1 MLWTDDDAQFP
12 LELLNM
18 SMPGGLVRSL
28 APAAVFIVAV
38 GVLTLWLLAEDS
50 AIGPWLLAFLLA
62 AHGWVHVLFLFPK
75 PAADAA
81 ANDAASY
88 PFDFRLSWLIRRGGL
103 DDRLVLA
110 IGTVLT
116 VIVLLL
122 HTLAAL
128 ATVALLVPTDW
139 WSALVVAAALS
150 SLLFLVLFWSPLL
163 LLGIVIDLGM
173 LWLVLSNA
181 WGPGG

>member
-1 MLWTDDDAQFP
+1 
-12 LELLNM
+12 
-18 SMPGGLVRSL
+18 MPGGLVRSL

-38 GVLTLWLLAEDS
+38 GALTLWLLAEDS

-75 PAADAA
+75 PAGGAGVTGAA
-81 ANDAASY
+81 AY
-88 PFDFRLSWLIRRGGL
+88 PFDFRLSWLIQRGRF
-103 DDRLVLA
+103 DARLVRA
-110 IGTVLT
+110 AGTGLT

-139 WSALVVAAALS
+139 WGTLVVAAALS
-150 SLLFLVLFWSPLL
+150 SMLFLVLFWSPLL

-173 LWLVLSNA
+173 LWLVVSNT
-181 WGPGG
+181 WNPGG

>member
-1 MLWTDDDAQFP
+1 
-12 LELLNM
+12 
-18 SMPGGLVRSL
+18 MPSGLVRSL

-38 GVLTLWLLAEDS
+38 GALTLWLLAEGS

-81 ANDAASY
+81 GGDAAAY
-88 PFDFRLSWLIRRGGL
+88 PFDFRLSWLHHRGGL
-103 DDRLVLA
+103 DMRLVRAAGSAL
-110 IGTVLT
+110 TVL
-116 VIVLLL
+116 VLLL

-139 WSALVVAAALS
+139 WAALVVAAALS
-150 SLLFLVLFWSPLL
+150 SMLFLALFWSPLL
-163 LLGIVIDLGM
+163 LLGIVIDLGL
-173 LWLVLSNA
+173 LWMVLFNA
-181 WGPGG
+181 WSPGG